1 MSRFRPAHEDQAI
14 TDSASTQVLNPEGF
28 VHLRVRS
35 AYSLLEGAIKASKI
49 PALAAAAGMPAVA
62 VADRANLFG
71 ALEFS
76 EAAKGAG
83 VQPLVACALPVTGI
97 GGKKSERW
105 AKVPTV
111 VLICQDTAGWLN
123 LAALSSS
130 AYLDAGNDEPGV
142 PWDKVVAHSEG
153 LILLSGGPD
162 GPVDPLFVQNKPD
175 EAHAALALMAETFG
189 DRFYVELQR
198 HGLPA
203 EGQGEQGLVAWAYDN
218 NAPLVA
224 TNDVHYAKQAQAKS
238 HDALLCIADGA
249 FTGQE
254 DRRRIT
260 DQHWFKPAAEMRAL
274 FADLPEACDNT
285 IDIARRC
292 AFLVKTHP
300 PILPRF
306 DTGDGRS
313 EPDEL
318 MHQAREGLKERLR
331 QVTPAVPEEEYW
343 TRLEWEVGIIQQM
356 GFPGYFLIVAD
367 FIKWAKTHGIPV
379 GPGRGSGAGSLVAW
393 SLTITDLDP
402 LRFGLLFERF
412 LNPERVS
419 MPDFD
424 IDFCQERREE
434 VIDYVQDRYGKD
446 RVAQIIT
453 FGTLQA
459 RAVLRDVGRVLQMPL
474 GQVDRLCKMVPN
486 NPANPTTLAQAIDL
500 EPRLKEARDA
510 EPAVRR
516 LLETALELEGLY
528 RNASTHAAGIVIGD
542 RPLTEL
548 VPLYQDPRST
558 IPASQFNM
566 KWVEPAGLVKFDF
579 LGLKTLT
586 VLDRAHSYLKRRG
599 AELDFNL
606 LPLDDK
612 TTYELMASGQ
622 TVGVFQ
628 LESQGMRDTL
638 RKMRC
643 GSIEEIT
650 ALISLYRPGPME
662 MIDTYNDRKFGRAE
676 VDYLHPSLKEVLT
689 ETYGVI
695 IYQEQVMKIAQI
707 LAGYS
712 LGEADLLRR
721 AMGKKKKEEMDFQKL
736 RFIKGASEKDVP
748 EQQSDSIFELVA
760 KFAGYGFNKSH
771 AAAYALISDQTGWL
785 KANHP
790 VEFFA
795 ASMSLDL
802 SNTDKL
808 AVFYQDARKF
818 EVPVRAPDVNRSSA
832 DFDVAFEDGKG
843 VVLYARGAIRN
854 VGLEAMKHL
863 VEVRETGGRFT
874 DIFDFL
880 ERVDPRA
887 VNKRALEGLAKAGA
901 FDTIHPNRRQLL
913 EQADVLIGY
922 CQSVAAERAS
932 AQVSLFGADQANA
945 SRPRLRAVDPWIGP
959 EQLDH
964 ELSAVGFYLSG
975 HPLEDMVPVLKRK
988 RVTFVAEAT
997 ALAEAGHEAFMMA
1010 GVVRRR
1016 QERASQ
1022 RTGEKFAFVTF
1033 SDPTGEFEC
1042 LFPPEQLRKC
1052 RDLLEV
1058 GSALMVRVRAKS
1070 SDGEVRFFGDDCSK
1084 LDALV
1089 DDASV
1094 GLRVHVSARTTDPAA
1109 IQARLARAVAPGKGG
1124 EITLIA
1130 SLDGRREVEMRLPG
1144 RYRLDGALRGALKSA
1159 PGVLMLEDA

>member
-1 MSRFRPAHEDQAI
+1 MSETVNSQ
-14 TDSASTQVLNPEGF
+14 GF

-35 AYSLLEGAIKASKI
+35 AYSLLEGAIKAGK
-49 PALAAAAGMPAVA
+49 LGKMAAEAGMPAVA
-62 VADRANLFG
+62 ITDRSNLFG

-76 EAAKGAG
+76 QSTKDAG
-83 VQPLVACALPVTGI
+83 VQPIVGCALPVLGI
-97 GGKKSERW
+97 GGQQAVRW
-105 AKVPTV
+105 AKTPTV
-111 VLICQDTAGWLN
+111 VLLVQNETGWRN
-123 LAALSSS
+123 LCALSSA
-130 AYLDAGNDEPGV
+130 AYLEAGEMAEPGV
-142 PWDKVVAHSEG
+142 AWSMVAARSEG

-162 GPVDPLFVQNKPD
+162 GPIDPLFAQGKSG
-175 EAHAALALMAETFG
+175 EGAAALAAMKSVFG

-198 HGLPA
+198 HGLEDERRA
-203 EGQGEQGLVAWAYDN
+203 EPGLVQWAYDN
-218 NAPLVA
+218 DAPLVA
-224 TNDVHYAKQAQAKS
+224 TNDVYYAKAAQAKS

-260 DQHWFKPAAEMRAL
+260 GEHWFKSAEAMRDL

-292 AFLVKTHP
+292 AFLVKTHA

-306 DTGDGRS
+306 DTGAGRS
-313 EPDEL
+313 EADEL
-318 MHQAREGLKERLR
+318 AHQAREGLKLRLQ
-331 QVTPAVPEEEYW
+331 QVPPAVPEEDYW

-356 GFPGYFLIVAD
+356 GFPGYFLIVSD
-367 FIKWAKTHGIPV
+367 FIKWAKEHGIPV

-434 VIDYVQDRYGKD
+434 VIDYVQAHYGKD

-486 NPANPTTLAQAIDL
+486 NPANPVTLAQAIDL

-510 EPAVRR
+510 EPAVRT

-542 RPLTEL
+542 RPLVEL

-586 VLDRAHSYLKRRG
+586 TLDRAHGYLSRRG
-599 AELDFNL
+599 AAPVWNQ
-606 LPLDDK
+606 LPLDDAR
-612 TTYELMASGQ
+612 TYELMASGQ

-662 MIDTYNDRKFGRAE
+662 MIDTYIDRKFGRAE

-721 AMGKKKKEEMDFQKL
+721 AMGKKKKEEMDFQRA
-736 RFIKGASEKDVP
+736 RFIKGALEKSVP
-748 EQQSDSIFELVA
+748 ESQSGSIFDLVA

-771 AAAYALISDQTGWL
+771 AAAYALISFQTGWL

-808 AVFYQDARKF
+808 AVFYQDAKRF
-818 EVPVRAPDVNRSSA
+818 DVPVLPPDINRSSA
-832 DFDVAFEDGKG
+832 DFDVAWEEGRG
-843 VVLYARGAIRN
+843 SVLYALGAIRN
-854 VGLEAMKHL
+854 VGLEAMRH
-863 VEVRETGGRFT
+863 VIEVRETGGRFA

-880 ERVDPRA
+880 ERVDPRS

-901 FDTIHPNRRQLL
+901 FDSIHPNRRQLV
-913 EQADVLIGY
+913 EQADVLMAY

-932 AQVSLFGADQANA
+932 SQVSLFGADQAHVG
-945 SRPRLRAVDPWIGP
+945 RPRLKSVEPWVGP
-959 EQLDH
+959 ERLDH

-975 HPLEDMVPVLKRK
+975 HPLDEMSSALKRK
-988 RVTFVAEAT
+988 RVTFVAEAIP
-997 ALAEAGHEAFMMA
+997 LAEGGHEAFQMA

-1016 QERASQ
+1016 QERASA

-1052 RDLLEV
+1052 REVLEPGTTV
-1058 GSALMVRVRAKS
+1058 MVRVRAKAS
-1070 SDGEVRFFGDDCSK
+1070 EGEVRFFGDDASRMDN
-1084 LDALV
+1084 LL
-1089 DDASV
+1089 DDANI
-1094 GLRVHVSARTTDPAA
+1094 GLRIHVSARSADAEALKTRLERARSGA
-1109 IQARLARAVAPGKGG
+1109 IGKGG
-1124 EITLIA
+1124 EIALVA
-1130 SLDGRREVEMRLPG
+1130 SLDGRQEVEIKLPG

>member
-1 MSRFRPAHEDQAI
+1 M
-14 TDSASTQVLNPEGF
+14 TDTLNSQGF
-28 VHLRVRS
+28 IHLRVRS
-35 AYSLLEGAIKASKI
+35 AYSLLEGAIKAGKV
-49 PALAAAAGMPAVA
+49 PRLAADAGMPAVG

-76 EAAKGAG
+76 QACKDTG
-83 VQPLVACALPVTGI
+83 VQPLIACALPVTGI
-97 GGKKSERW
+97 GGRINERW

-111 VLICQDTAGWLN
+111 VVLVQNEAGWLN
-123 LAALSSS
+123 LSALSSS
-130 AYLDAGNDEPGV
+130 AFLDAGAMDEPSV
-142 PWDKVVAHSEG
+142 PWTMVAERSEG

-162 GPVDPLFVQNKPD
+162 GPVDPLFVQGKAA
-175 EAHAALALMAETFG
+175 EGQAALAEMQAVFG

-198 HGLPA
+198 HKLASEARA
-203 EGQGEQGLVAWAYDN
+203 ERGLVDWAYAHD
-218 NAPLVA
+218 APLVA
-224 TNDVHYAKQAQAKS
+224 TNDVHYAKAAQAKS
-238 HDALLCIADGA
+238 HDALMCIADGA

-254 DRRRIT
+254 DRRRVT
-260 DQHWFKPAAEMRAL
+260 GEHWFKPAAAMREL
-274 FADLPEACDNT
+274 FADLPEACDT
-285 IDIARRC
+285 TLDIARRC
-292 AFLVKTHP
+292 AFMAPTRA

-306 DTGDGRS
+306 DAGAGRT

-318 MHQAREGLKERLR
+318 MHQAREGLKERLK
-331 QVTPAVPEEEYW
+331 QVTPAAPEEDYW
-343 TRLEWEVGIIQQM
+343 ARLDWEVGIIQQM
-356 GFPGYFLIVAD
+356 GFPGYFLIVSD
-367 FIKWAKTHGIPV
+367 FIKWAKNHGIPV

-393 SLTITDLDP
+393 ALTITDLDP

-474 GQVDRLCKMVPN
+474 GQVDRLAKMIPA
-486 NPANPTTLAQAIDL
+486 NPANPVTLAQAIEL
-500 EPRLKEARDA
+500 EPRLKEARDSDK
-510 EPAVRR
+510 AVAI

-542 RPLTEL
+542 RPLIEL
-548 VPLYQDPRST
+548 APLYQDPRST

-566 KWVEPAGLVKFDF
+566 KWVEAAGLVKFDF

-586 VLDRAHSYLKRRG
+586 VLDRARQYLERRG
-599 AELDFNL
+599 AAVDWNGLA
-606 LPLDDK
+606 LDDAR
-612 TTYELMASGQ
+612 TYELMASGQ

-662 MIDTYNDRKFGRAE
+662 MIDTYIDRKFGRQQ
-676 VDYLHPSLKEVLT
+676 VDYLHPSLTEVLT

-695 IYQEQVMKIAQI
+695 IYQEQVMKIAQV

-721 AMGKKKKEEMDFQKL
+721 AMGKKKKEEMDFQRA
-736 RFIKGASEKDVP
+736 RFIEGASARGVP
-748 EQQSDSIFELVA
+748 EEQSGGIFDLVA

-771 AAAYALISDQTGWL
+771 AAAYALISFQTGWL

-790 VEFFA
+790 VEFMA

-808 AVFYQDARKF
+808 AVFYQDCRRF

-832 DFDVAFEDGKG
+832 DFDVAYDEG
-843 VVLYARGAIRN
+843 VGAVLYALGAIRN

-880 ERVDPRA
+880 ERVDPRS
-887 VNKRALEGLAKAGA
+887 VNKRALENLARAGA
-901 FDTIHPNRRQLL
+901 FDSFHSNRRQLF
-913 EQADVLIGY
+913 EQADTLMAY

-932 AQVSLFGADQANA
+932 SQVSLFGGDQAGA
-945 SRPRLRAVDPWIGP
+945 ARPRLRPVEPWVGP
-959 EQLDH
+959 EKLDQ
-964 ELSAVGFYLSG
+964 ELAAVGFYLSG
-975 HPLEDMVPVLKRK
+975 HPLEDMAPALKRK
-988 RVTFVAEAT
+988 RITFVAEAA
-997 ALAEAGHEAFMMA
+997 ALAESGHEAFLMA

-1016 QERASQ
+1016 QERASA

-1052 RDLLEV
+1052 REVLEV
-1058 GSALMVRVRAKS
+1058 GASIMVRVRAKS
-1070 SDGEVRFFGDDCSK
+1070 ADGEVRFFGDDASR
-1084 LDALV
+1084 LDTLI
-1089 DDASV
+1089 DDGV
-1094 GLRVHVSARTTDPAA
+1094 LGLRIHVSARTADTEALKT
-1109 IQARLARAVAPGKGG
+1109 RLDRARAEGKGG
-1124 EITLIA
+1124 EVSLVA
-1130 SLDGRREVEMRLPG
+1130 SLDGRREVELKLPG

-1159 PGVLMLEDA
+1159 PGVVLLEDA

>member
-1 MSRFRPAHEDQAI
+1 M
-14 TDSASTQVLNPEGF
+14 TDTLNSQGF
-28 VHLRVRS
+28 IHLRVRS
-35 AYSLLEGAIKASKI
+35 AYSLLEGAIKAGKV
-49 PALAAAAGMPAVA
+49 PRLAADAGMPAVG

-76 EAAKGAG
+76 QASKDAG
-83 VQPLVACALPVTGI
+83 VQPILGCALPVTGL
-97 GGKKSERW
+97 GGKINERW

-111 VLICQDTAGWLN
+111 VLLVQNEAGWLN
-123 LAALSSS
+123 LSALSSS
-130 AYLDAGNDEPGV
+130 AFLDAGAMDEPGV

-153 LILLSGGPD
+153 LLLLSGGPD
-162 GPVDPLFVQNKPD
+162 GPVDPLFVQGKPG
-175 EAHAALALMAETFG
+175 EAAAALAAMQAAFG

-198 HGLPA
+198 HGLPREAQA
-203 EGQGEQGLVAWAYDN
+203 ERGLVEWAYGNDV
-218 NAPLVA
+218 PLVA
-224 TNDVHYAKQAQAKS
+224 TNDVHYARAAQARS

-260 DQHWFKPAAEMRAL
+260 GEHWFKPAAAMREL
-274 FADLPEACDNT
+274 FADLPEACDAT
-285 IDIARRC
+285 LDIARRC
-292 AFLVKTHP
+292 AFLAPTRA

-306 DTGDGRS
+306 DTGAGRS

-318 MHQAREGLKERLR
+318 LHQAREGLKERLR
-331 QVTPAVPEEEYW
+331 QVTPAAPEEEYW
-343 TRLEWEVGIIQQM
+343 SRLEWEVGIIQQM
-356 GFPGYFLIVAD
+356 GFPGYFLIVSD

-446 RVAQIIT
+446 RVDQIIT

-474 GQVDRLCKMVPN
+474 GQVDRLAKMVPA
-486 NPANPTTLAQAIDL
+486 NPANPVTLAQAIDL
-500 EPRLKEARDA
+500 EPRLKEARDSEA
-510 EPAVRR
+510 SVRT

-542 RPLTEL
+542 RPLIEL
-548 VPLYQDPRST
+548 APLYQDPRSS

-566 KWVEPAGLVKFDF
+566 KWVEAAGLVKFDF

-586 VLDRAHSYLKRRG
+586 VLDRARQYLERRG
-599 AELDFNL
+599 AAPDWNG
-606 LPLDDK
+606 LPLDDAR
-612 TTYELMASGQ
+612 TYELMASGQ

-662 MIDTYNDRKFGRAE
+662 MIDTYIDRKFGRQE

-721 AMGKKKKEEMDFQKL
+721 AMGKKKKEEMDFQRA
-736 RFIKGASEKDVP
+736 RFIKGASEKGVP
-748 EQQSDSIFELVA
+748 EEQSGGIFDLVA

-771 AAAYALISDQTGWL
+771 AAAYALISFQTGWL

-790 VEFFA
+790 VEFMA

-808 AVFYQDARKF
+808 AVFYQDCRRF
-818 EVPVRAPDVNRSSA
+818 EVPVKAPDVNRSSA
-832 DFDVAFEDGKG
+832 DFDVSWEEGTDGAKTG
-843 VVLYARGAIRN
+843 SVLYALGAIRN

-863 VEVRETGGRFT
+863 VEVRETGGKFT

-880 ERVDPRA
+880 ERVDPKY
-887 VNKRALEGLAKAGA
+887 VNKRALENLARAGA
-901 FDTIHPNRRQLL
+901 FDCFHTNRRQLV
-913 EQADVLIGY
+913 EQADTLIAY

-932 AQVSLFGADQANA
+932 SQVSLFGGDQAA
-945 SRPRLRAVDPWIGP
+945 AARPRLRPVEPWVGP
-959 EQLDH
+959 ERLDQ
-964 ELSAVGFYLSG
+964 ELAAVGFYLSG
-975 HPLEDMVPVLKRK
+975 HPLEDMAPALKRK

-997 ALAEAGHEAFMMA
+997 ALAESGHEAFMMA

-1016 QERASQ
+1016 QERASAK
-1022 RTGEKFAFVTF
+1022 TGEKFAFVTF

-1052 RDLLEV
+1052 RETLEV
-1058 GSALMVRVRAKS
+1058 GASVMVRVRAKS
-1070 SDGEVRFFGDDCSK
+1070 SDGEVRFFGDDATR
-1084 LDALV
+1084 LEALI
-1089 DDASV
+1089 DDGQM
-1094 GLRVHVSARTTDPAA
+1094 GLRIHVSSRAADPAA
-1109 IQARLARAVAPGKGG
+1109 LKARLERAMANGKGG
-1124 EITLIA
+1124 EVSIVA
-1130 SLDGRREVEMRLPG
+1130 ALDGRREVELKLPG

-1159 PGVLMLEDA
+1159 PGVVLLEDA

>member
-1 MSRFRPAHEDQAI
+1 MTE
-14 TDSASTQVLNPEGF
+14 TLNSQGF
-28 VHLRVRS
+28 IHLRVRS
-35 AYSLLEGAIKASKI
+35 AYSLLEGAIKAGKV
-49 PALAAAAGMPAVA
+49 PVLAADAGMPAVG

-83 VQPLVACALPVTGI
+83 VQPVVACAIPVTGI
-97 GGKKSERW
+97 GGKINERW
-105 AKVPTV
+105 ARVPTV
-111 VLICQDTAGWLN
+111 VLLVQNEAGWLN
-123 LAALSSS
+123 LCALSSS
-130 AYLDAGNDEPGV
+130 AFLDAGAMDEPSV
-142 PWDKVVAHSEG
+142 PWTMVAERSEG

-162 GPVDPLFVQNKPD
+162 GPVDPLFVQSRPD
-175 EAHAALALMAETFG
+175 EAAAALAEMARVFG

-198 HGLPA
+198 HGLA
-203 EGQGEQGLVAWAYDN
+203 SEGQAERGLVEWAYAND
-218 NAPLVA
+218 APLVA
-224 TNDVHYAKQAQAKS
+224 TNDVHYAKAAQAKS
-238 HDALLCIADGA
+238 HDALMCIADGA

-254 DRRRIT
+254 DRRRVT
-260 DQHWFKPAAEMRAL
+260 GQHWFKPAAAMREL

-285 IDIARRC
+285 IEIARRC
-292 AFLVKTHP
+292 AFLAPTRA

-306 DTGDGRS
+306 DAGAGRT
-313 EPDEL
+313 EPEEL
-318 MHQAREGLKERLR
+318 MHQAREGLKARLAA
-331 QVTPAVPEEEYW
+331 VTPVAPEADYW
-343 TRLEWEVGIIQQM
+343 ARLEWEVGIIQQM
-356 GFPGYFLIVAD
+356 GFPGYFLIVSD
-367 FIKWAKTHGIPV
+367 FIKWAKNHGIPV

-393 SLTITDLDP
+393 ALTITDLDP

-434 VIDYVQDRYGKD
+434 VIDYVQARYGKD

-474 GQVDRLCKMVPN
+474 GQVDRLAKMVPA
-486 NPANPTTLAQAIDL
+486 NPANPVTLAQAIEI
-500 EPRLKEARDA
+500 EPRLREARDSDK
-510 EPAVRR
+510 AVAT

-542 RPLTEL
+542 RPLIEL
-548 VPLYQDPRST
+548 APLYQDPRST

-566 KWVEPAGLVKFDF
+566 KWVEAAGLVKFDF

-586 VLDRAHSYLKRRG
+586 VLDRARQYLERRG
-599 AELDFNL
+599 AAVDWNG
-606 LPLDDK
+606 LPLDDPK
-612 TTYELMASGQ
+612 TYELMASGQ

-662 MIDTYNDRKFGRAE
+662 MIDTYIDRKFGRQQ
-676 VDYLHPSLKEVLT
+676 VDYLHPSLTEVLT

-695 IYQEQVMKIAQI
+695 IYQEQVMKIAQV

-721 AMGKKKKEEMDFQKL
+721 AMGKKKKEEMDFQRA
-736 RFIKGASEKDVP
+736 RFIAGASEKGVSE
-748 EQQSDSIFELVA
+748 EQSGGIFDLVA

-771 AAAYALISDQTGWL
+771 AAAYALISFQTGWL

-790 VEFFA
+790 VEFMA

-808 AVFYQDARKF
+808 AVFYQDCRRF
-818 EVPVRAPDVNRSSA
+818 EVPIKSPDVNRSSA
-832 DFDVAFEDGKG
+832 DFDVAWEGGKG
-843 VVLYARGAIRN
+843 AVLYALGAIRN

-880 ERVDPRA
+880 ERVDPRS
-887 VNKRALEGLAKAGA
+887 VNKRALENLARAGA
-901 FDTIHPNRRQLL
+901 FDSFHSNRRQLF
-913 EQADVLIGY
+913 EQADTLMAY

-932 AQVSLFGADQANA
+932 SQVSLFGGDQAGA
-945 SRPRLRAVDPWIGP
+945 ARPRLKPVEPWVGP
-959 EQLDH
+959 EKLDQ
-964 ELSAVGFYLSG
+964 ELAAVGFYLSG
-975 HPLEDMVPVLKRK
+975 HPLEDMAPALKRK

-997 ALAEAGHEAFMMA
+997 ALAESGHEAFLMA

-1016 QERASQ
+1016 QERASAKS
-1022 RTGEKFAFVTF
+1022 GEKFAFVTF

-1052 RDLLEV
+1052 REVLEV
-1058 GSALMVRVRAKS
+1058 GASIMVRVRAKS
-1070 SDGEVRFFGDDCSK
+1070 ADGEVRFFGDDASR
-1084 LDALV
+1084 LDTLI
-1089 DDASV
+1089 DDGAM
-1094 GLRVHVSARTTDPAA
+1094 GLRIHVSARTADAEALRT
-1109 IQARLARAVAPGKGG
+1109 RLEKARAQGKGG
-1124 EITLIA
+1124 EVSLVA
-1130 SLDGRREVEMRLPG
+1130 SLDGRREVELKLPG

-1159 PGVLMLEDA
+1159 PGVVLLEDA

>member
-1 MSRFRPAHEDQAI
+1 MGQLKEGLAI
-14 TDSASTQVLNPEGF
+14 STAATAAQF
-28 VHLRVRS
+28 IHLRVRS
-35 AYSLLEGAIKASKI
+35 AYSLLEGAIKAGKV
-49 PALAAAAGMPAVA
+49 ATLAADAGMPAVG

-76 EAAKGAG
+76 EAAKGSG
-83 VQPLVACALPVTGI
+83 VQPIVACALPVTGI
-97 GGKKSERW
+97 GGKINERW
-105 AKVPTV
+105 ARVPTV
-111 VLICQDTAGWLN
+111 VLLVQNEAGWLN
-123 LAALSSS
+123 LCALSSS
-130 AYLDAGNDEPGV
+130 AYLDAGSMDEPGV
-142 PWDKVVAHSEG
+142 PWSMVAERSEG

-162 GPVDPLFVQNKPD
+162 GPVDPLFVQGKPA
-175 EAHAALALMAETFG
+175 EASAALDEMARVFG
-189 DRFYVELQR
+189 DRMYVELQR
-198 HGLPA
+198 HGLASERQA
-203 EGQGEQGLVAWAYDN
+203 ERGLVEWAWAHDT
-218 NAPLVA
+218 PLVA
-224 TNDVHYAKQAQAKS
+224 TNDVHYAKAAQAKS
-238 HDALLCIADGA
+238 HDALMCIADGA

-254 DRRRIT
+254 DRRRVT
-260 DQHWFKPAAEMRAL
+260 GEHWFKPAAAMREL
-274 FADLPEACDNT
+274 FADLPEACDT
-285 IDIARRC
+285 TVEIARRC
-292 AFLVKTHP
+292 AFLVPTRA

-306 DTGDGRS
+306 EAGAGRT
-313 EPDEL
+313 EPEEL
-318 MHQAREGLKERLR
+318 MHQAREGLKARL
-331 QVTPAVPEEEYW
+331 QAVTPVAPEADYW
-343 TRLEWEVGIIQQM
+343 ARLEWEVGIIQQM
-356 GFPGYFLIVAD
+356 GFPGYFLIVSD
-367 FIKWAKTHGIPV
+367 FIKWAKNHGIPV

-393 SLTITDLDP
+393 ALTITDLDP

-434 VIDYVQDRYGKD
+434 VIDYVQERYGKD

-474 GQVDRLCKMVPN
+474 GQVDRLAKMVPA
-486 NPANPTTLAQAIDL
+486 NPANPVTLAQAIEI
-500 EPRLKEARDA
+500 EPRLREARDSEA
-510 EPAVRR
+510 SVRT
-516 LLETALELEGLY
+516 LLDTALELEGLY

-566 KWVEPAGLVKFDF
+566 KWVEAAGLVKFDF

-586 VLDRAHSYLKRRG
+586 VLDRARIYLERRG
-599 AELDFNL
+599 AAVDWNS
-606 LPLDDK
+606 LPLDDPK
-612 TTYELMASGQ
+612 TYELMASGQ

-662 MIDTYNDRKFGRAE
+662 MIDTYIDRKFGRQE
-676 VDYLHPSLKEVLT
+676 VDCLHPSLVDVLT

-695 IYQEQVMKIAQI
+695 IYQEQVMKIAQV

-721 AMGKKKKEEMDFQKL
+721 AMGKKKKEEMDFQRA
-736 RFIKGASEKDVP
+736 RFVEGASGKGVSE
-748 EQQSDSIFELVA
+748 EQSGFIFDLVA

-771 AAAYALISDQTGWL
+771 AAAYALISFQTGWL

-790 VEFFA
+790 VEFMA

-808 AVFYQDARKF
+808 AVFYQDCRRF
-818 EVPVRAPDVNRSSA
+818 EVPVKVPDVNRSSA
-832 DFDVAFEDGKG
+832 DFDVAWDDGVG
-843 VVLYARGAIRN
+843 AVLYALGAIRN

-880 ERVDPRA
+880 ERVDPRS
-887 VNKRALEGLAKAGA
+887 VNKRALENLARAGA
-901 FDTIHPNRRQLL
+901 FDSFHSNRRQLV
-913 EQADVLIGY
+913 EQADTLMAY

-932 AQVSLFGADQANA
+932 SQVSLFGGDQAGA
-945 SRPRLRAVDPWIGP
+945 ARPRLKPVEPWVGP
-959 EQLDH
+959 EKLDQ
-964 ELSAVGFYLSG
+964 ELAAVGFYLSG
-975 HPLEDMVPVLKRK
+975 HPLEDMAPALKRK

-997 ALAEAGHEAFMMA
+997 ALAESGHEAFLMA

-1016 QERASQ
+1016 QERASAKS
-1022 RTGEKFAFVTF
+1022 GEKFAFVTF

-1052 RDLLEV
+1052 REVLEV
-1058 GSALMVRVRAKS
+1058 GASIMVRVRAKS
-1070 SDGEVRFFGDDCSK
+1070 ADGEVRFFGDDASR
-1084 LDALV
+1084 LDTLI
-1089 DDASV
+1089 DDGAM
-1094 GLRVHVSARTTDPAA
+1094 GLRIHVSARGVDPEALRS
-1109 IQARLARAVAPGKGG
+1109 RLERARAQGKGG
-1124 EITLIA
+1124 EVSLIA
-1130 SLDGRREVEMRLPG
+1130 SLDGRREVELRLPG

-1159 PGVLMLEDA
+1159 PGVVLLEDA

>member
-1 MSRFRPAHEDQAI
+1 MSETVNSQ
-14 TDSASTQVLNPEGF
+14 GF

-35 AYSLLEGAIKASKI
+35 AYSLLEGAIKAGK
-49 PALAAAAGMPAVA
+49 LGKMAAEAGMPAVA
-62 VADRANLFG
+62 ITDRSNLFG

-76 EAAKGAG
+76 QSTKDAG
-83 VQPLVACALPVTGI
+83 VQPIVGCALPVLGI
-97 GGKKSERW
+97 GGQQAARW
-105 AKVPTV
+105 AKTPTV
-111 VLICQDTAGWLN
+111 VLLVQNETGWRN
-123 LAALSSS
+123 LCALSSA
-130 AYLDAGNDEPGV
+130 AYLEAGEMAEPGV
-142 PWDKVVAHSEG
+142 AWSMVAARSEG

-162 GPVDPLFVQNKPD
+162 GPIDPLFAQGKSG
-175 EAHAALALMAETFG
+175 EGAAALATMKSVFG

-198 HGLPA
+198 HGLEDERRA
-203 EGQGEQGLVAWAYDN
+203 EPGLVQWAYDN
-218 NAPLVA
+218 DAPLVA
-224 TNDVHYAKQAQAKS
+224 TNDVYYAKAAQAKS

-260 DQHWFKPAAEMRAL
+260 GEHWFKSAEAMRDL

-292 AFLVKTHP
+292 AFLVKTHA

-306 DTGDGRS
+306 DTGAGRS
-313 EPDEL
+313 EADEL
-318 MHQAREGLKERLR
+318 AHQAREGLKLRLQ
-331 QVTPAVPEEEYW
+331 QVPPAVPEEDYW

-356 GFPGYFLIVAD
+356 GFPGYFLIVSD
-367 FIKWAKTHGIPV
+367 FIKWAKEHGIPV

-434 VIDYVQDRYGKD
+434 VIDYVQAHYGKD

-486 NPANPTTLAQAIDL
+486 NPANPVTLAQAIEL

-510 EPAVRR
+510 EPAVRT

-542 RPLTEL
+542 RPLVEL

-586 VLDRAHSYLKRRG
+586 TLDRAHGYLSRRG
-599 AELDFNL
+599 AAPVWNQ
-606 LPLDDK
+606 LPLDDAR
-612 TTYELMASGQ
+612 TYELMASGQ

-643 GSIEEIT
+643 GSIEEVT

-662 MIDTYNDRKFGRAE
+662 MIDTYIDRKFGRAE

-721 AMGKKKKEEMDFQKL
+721 AMGKKKKEEMDFQRA
-736 RFIKGASEKDVP
+736 RFIKGALEKSVP
-748 EQQSDSIFELVA
+748 ESQSGSIFDLVA

-771 AAAYALISDQTGWL
+771 AAAYALISFQTGWL

-808 AVFYQDARKF
+808 AVFYQDAKRF
-818 EVPVRAPDVNRSSA
+818 DVPVLPPDINRSSA
-832 DFDVAFEDGKG
+832 DFDVAWEEGRG
-843 VVLYARGAIRN
+843 SVLYALGAIRN
-854 VGLEAMKHL
+854 VGLEAMRH
-863 VEVRETGGRFT
+863 VIEVRETGGRFA

-880 ERVDPRA
+880 ERVDPRS

-901 FDTIHPNRRQLL
+901 FDSIHPNRRQLV
-913 EQADVLIGY
+913 EQADVLMAY

-932 AQVSLFGADQANA
+932 SQVSLFGADQAHVG
-945 SRPRLRAVDPWIGP
+945 RPRLKSVEPWVGP
-959 EQLDH
+959 ERLDH

-975 HPLEDMVPVLKRK
+975 HPLDEMSSALKRK
-988 RVTFVAEAT
+988 RVTFVAEAIP
-997 ALAEAGHEAFMMA
+997 LAEGGHEAFQMA

-1016 QERASQ
+1016 QERASA

-1052 RDLLEV
+1052 REVLEPGATV
-1058 GSALMVRVRAKS
+1058 MVRVRAKAS
-1070 SDGEVRFFGDDCSK
+1070 EGEVRFFGDDASRMDN
-1084 LDALV
+1084 LL
-1089 DDASV
+1089 DDANI
-1094 GLRVHVSARTTDPAA
+1094 GLRIHVSARSADAEALKTRLERARSGA
-1109 IQARLARAVAPGKGG
+1109 IGKGG
-1124 EITLIA
+1124 EIALVA
-1130 SLDGRREVEMRLPG
+1130 SLDGRQEVEIKLPG

>member
-1 MSRFRPAHEDQAI
+1 MSP
-14 TDSASTQVLNPEGF
+14 DSAAGPAVADVPAERPMAPDGF

-35 AYSLLEGAIKASKI
+35 AYSLLEGAIKAGKVGTM
-49 PALAAAAGMPAVA
+49 AADHGMPAVA

-76 EAAKGAG
+76 QAARDAG
-83 VQPLVACALPVTGI
+83 VQPLIACALPVLGI
-97 GGKKSERW
+97 GGKISDRW
-105 AKVPTV
+105 AKTPTV
-111 VLICQDTAGWLN
+111 VLICQNEQGWLN
-123 LAALSSS
+123 LCALSSAAFLES
-130 AYLDAGNDEPGV
+130 AELPEPGV
-142 PWDKVVAHSEG
+142 AWAMVAEKAEG

-162 GPVDPLFVQNKPD
+162 GPVDPLFVQGKAG
-175 EAHAALALMAETFG
+175 EAEAALAEMQAVFG

-198 HGLPA
+198 HGLPTEGAA
-203 EGQGEQGLVAWAYDN
+203 ERGLVDWAYG
-218 NAPLVA
+218 AEVPLVA
-224 TNDVHYAKQAQAKS
+224 TNDVHYARAEQAKS
-238 HDALLCIADGA
+238 HDALMCIADGA

-254 DRRRIT
+254 DRRRVT
-260 DQHWFKPAAEMRAL
+260 PQHWFKGAADMRTL

-292 AFLVKTHP
+292 AFMVQTRA
-300 PILPRF
+300 PILPSF

-313 EPDEL
+313 EADEL
-318 MHQAREGLKERLR
+318 AYQAREGLKARLKT
-331 QVTPAVPEEEYW
+331 VTPAFPEADYW
-343 TRLEWEVGIIQQM
+343 TRLEWEVSIIQQM
-356 GFPGYFLIVAD
+356 GFPGYFLIVSD
-367 FIKWAKTHGIPV
+367 FIKWAKSHGIPV

-393 SLTITDLDP
+393 VLTITDLDP

-434 VIDYVQDRYGKD
+434 VIEYVQQRYGRD

-474 GQVDRLCKMVPN
+474 GQVDRLAKMIPA
-486 NPANPTTLAQAIDL
+486 NPANPVTLAQAIAL
-500 EPRLKEARDA
+500 EPRLREARDDDK
-510 EPAVRR
+510 AVAT

-542 RPLTEL
+542 RPLVEL
-548 VPLYQDPRST
+548 TPLYQDPRSD
-558 IPASQFNM
+558 IPATQFNM

-586 VLDRAHSYLKRRG
+586 VLDRASGYLKRRG
-599 AELDFNL
+599 ADRDFNL
-606 LPLDDK
+606 LPLDD
-612 TTYELMASGQ
+612 TRTYELMASGQ

-643 GSIEEIT
+643 GAIEEIT

-662 MIDTYNDRKFGRAE
+662 NIDVYIDRKFGRAE
-676 VDYLHPSLKEVLT
+676 VDTLHPSLAGILQ

-695 IYQEQVMKIAQI
+695 IYQEQVMQIAQI

-721 AMGKKKKEEMDFQKL
+721 AMGKKKKEEMDFQKA
-736 RFIKGASEKDVP
+736 RFLKGAAEKGVD
-748 EQQSDSIFELVA
+748 EAQADFIFELVA

-771 AAAYALISDQTGWL
+771 AAAYAMISYQTGWL

-818 EVPVRAPDVNRSSA
+818 EVPVLAPDVNVSSA
-832 DFDVAFEDGKG
+832 DFDVAYEEEAGA
-843 VVLYARGAIRN
+843 VLYALGAIRN
-854 VGLEAMKHL
+854 VGLEAMKHV

-901 FDTIHPNRRQLL
+901 FDSIHPNRGQLF
-913 EQADVLIGY
+913 EQADVLMAY

-932 AQVSLFGADQANA
+932 AQVNLFGGDQVGAG
-945 SRPRLRAVDPWIGP
+945 RPRLKTREPWVGP
-959 EQLDH
+959 EKLDH
-964 ELSAVGFYLSG
+964 ELAAVGFYLSG
-975 HPLEDMVPVLKRK
+975 HPLEDMTPALKRK
-988 RVTFVAEAT
+988 RVTFVAEA
-997 ALAEAGHEAFMMA
+997 AQLAESGHEAFMMA

-1022 RTGEKFAFVTF
+1022 RSGEKFAFVTF

-1052 RDLLEV
+1052 REVLEV
-1058 GSALMVRVRAKS
+1058 GTSVLVRVRAKS
-1070 SDGEVRFFGDDCSK
+1070 ADGEVRFFGDDATR
-1084 LDALV
+1084 LDTLL
-1089 DDASV
+1089 DDTSI
-1094 GLRVHVSARTTDPAA
+1094 GLRIHVSARGTDPAA
-1109 IQARLARAVAPGKGG
+1109 LKARLDRASSPGKGG
-1124 EITLIA
+1124 EISLVA
-1130 SLDGRREVEMRLPG
+1130 SLDGRREVEVKLPG

>member
-1 MSRFRPAHEDQAI
+1 MGQLKEGLAI
-14 TDSASTQVLNPEGF
+14 SDTAATAQF
-28 VHLRVRS
+28 IHLRVRS
-35 AYSLLEGAIKASKI
+35 AYSLLEGAIKAGKV
-49 PALAAAAGMPAVA
+49 ATLAADAGMPAVG

-83 VQPLVACALPVTGI
+83 VQPIVACALPVTGI
-97 GGKKSERW
+97 GGKISDRW
-105 AKVPTV
+105 ARVPTV
-111 VLICQDTAGWLN
+111 VLLVQNEAGWLN
-123 LAALSSS
+123 LCALSSS
-130 AYLDAGNDEPGV
+130 AFLDAGSMDEPSV
-142 PWDKVVAHSEG
+142 PWTMVAERSEG

-162 GPVDPLFVQNKPD
+162 GPVDPLFVQAKPA
-175 EAHAALALMAETFG
+175 EGNAALDEMARVFG

-198 HGLPA
+198 HGLASERQA
-203 EGQGEQGLVAWAYDN
+203 ERGLVEWAYAHDV
-218 NAPLVA
+218 PLVA
-224 TNDVHYAKQAQAKS
+224 TNDVHYARAAQAKS
-238 HDALLCIADGA
+238 HDALMCIADGA

-254 DRRRIT
+254 DRRRVT
-260 DQHWFKPAAEMRAL
+260 GEHWFKPAAAMRAL
-274 FADLPEACDNT
+274 FADLPEACDT
-285 IDIARRC
+285 TVEIARRC
-292 AFLVKTHP
+292 AFLVPTRA

-306 DTGDGRS
+306 EAGAGRT
-313 EPDEL
+313 EPEEL
-318 MHQAREGLKERLR
+318 MHQAREGLKARL
-331 QVTPAVPEEEYW
+331 QAVTPVAPEADYW
-343 TRLEWEVGIIQQM
+343 ARLEWEVGIIQQM
-356 GFPGYFLIVAD
+356 GFPGYFLIVSD
-367 FIKWAKTHGIPV
+367 FIKWAKNHGIPV

-393 SLTITDLDP
+393 ALTITDLDP

-434 VIDYVQDRYGKD
+434 VIDYVQERYGKD

-474 GQVDRLCKMVPN
+474 GQVDRLAKMVPA
-486 NPANPTTLAQAIDL
+486 NPANPVTLAQAIEV
-500 EPRLKEARDA
+500 EPRLKEARDS
-510 EPAVRR
+510 EVAVRT
-516 LLETALELEGLY
+516 LLDTALELEGLY

-566 KWVEPAGLVKFDF
+566 KWVEAAGLVKFDF

-586 VLDRAHSYLKRRG
+586 VLDRARVYLERRG
-599 AELDFNL
+599 AAVDWNS
-606 LPLDDK
+606 LPLDDPK
-612 TTYELMASGQ
+612 TYELMASGQ

-662 MIDTYNDRKFGRAE
+662 MIDTYIDRKFGRQE
-676 VDYLHPSLKEVLT
+676 VDCLHPSLVDVLT

-695 IYQEQVMKIAQI
+695 IYQEQVMKIAQV

-721 AMGKKKKEEMDFQKL
+721 AMGKKKKEEMDVQRA
-736 RFIKGASEKDVP
+736 RFVEGASGKGVSE
-748 EQQSDSIFELVA
+748 EQSGFIFDLVA

-771 AAAYALISDQTGWL
+771 AAAYALISFQTGWL

-790 VEFFA
+790 VEFMA

-808 AVFYQDARKF
+808 AVFYQDCRRF
-818 EVPVRAPDVNRSSA
+818 EVPIKGPDVNRSSA
-832 DFDVAFEDGKG
+832 DFDVAYHDETGA
-843 VVLYARGAIRN
+843 VLYALGAIRN

-880 ERVDPRA
+880 ERVDPRS
-887 VNKRALEGLAKAGA
+887 VNKRALENLARAGA
-901 FDTIHPNRRQLL
+901 FDSFHSNRRQLV
-913 EQADVLIGY
+913 EQADTLMAY

-932 AQVSLFGADQANA
+932 SQVSLFGGDQAGA
-945 SRPRLRAVDPWIGP
+945 ARPRLKPVEPWVGP
-959 EQLDH
+959 EKLDQ
-964 ELSAVGFYLSG
+964 ELAAVGFYLSG
-975 HPLEDMVPVLKRK
+975 HPLEDMAPALKRK

-997 ALAEAGHEAFMMA
+997 ALAESGHEAFLMA

-1016 QERASQ
+1016 QERASAKS
-1022 RTGEKFAFVTF
+1022 GEKFAFVTF

-1052 RDLLEV
+1052 REVLEV
-1058 GSALMVRVRAKS
+1058 GASIMVRVRAKS
-1070 SDGEVRFFGDDCSK
+1070 ADGEVRFFGDDASRLDK
-1084 LDALV
+1084 LI
-1089 DDASV
+1089 DDGEL
-1094 GLRVHVSARTTDPAA
+1094 GLRIHVSARGADPAA
-1109 IQARLARAVAPGKGG
+1109 LRSRLDRAKSEGKGG
-1124 EITLIA
+1124 EVSLIA
-1130 SLDGRREVEMRLPG
+1130 SLDGRREVELKLPG
-1144 RYRLDGALRGALKSA
+1144 LYRLDAALRGALKSA
-1159 PGVLMLEDA
+1159 PGVVLLEDA

>member
-1 MSRFRPAHEDQAI
+1 MGQLKEGLAI
-14 TDSASTQVLNPEGF
+14 SDTAAAAQF
-28 VHLRVRS
+28 IHLRVRS
-35 AYSLLEGAIKASKI
+35 AYSLLEGAIKAGKV
-49 PALAAAAGMPAVA
+49 ATLAADAGMPAVG

-83 VQPLVACALPVTGI
+83 VQPIVACALPVTGI
-97 GGKKSERW
+97 GGKISDRW
-105 AKVPTV
+105 ARVPTV
-111 VLICQDTAGWLN
+111 VLLVQNEAGWLN
-123 LAALSSS
+123 LCSLSSS
-130 AYLDAGNDEPGV
+130 AFLDAGSMDEPSV
-142 PWDKVVAHSEG
+142 PWTMVAERSEG

-162 GPVDPLFVQNKPD
+162 GPVDPLFVQGKPAEGNVALD
-175 EAHAALALMAETFG
+175 EMARVFG

-198 HGLPA
+198 HGLA
-203 EGQGEQGLVAWAYDN
+203 SARQTERGLVEWAYAHDV
-218 NAPLVA
+218 PLVA
-224 TNDVHYAKQAQAKS
+224 TNDVHYARAAQAKS
-238 HDALLCIADGA
+238 HDALMCIADGA

-254 DRRRIT
+254 DRRRVT
-260 DQHWFKPAAEMRAL
+260 GEHWFKPAAAMRAL
-274 FADLPEACDNT
+274 FADLPEACDT
-285 IDIARRC
+285 TVEIARRC
-292 AFLVKTHP
+292 AFLVPTRA

-306 DTGDGRS
+306 EAGAGRT
-313 EPDEL
+313 EPEEL
-318 MHQAREGLKERLR
+318 MHQAREGLKARL
-331 QVTPAVPEEEYW
+331 QAVTPVAPEADYW
-343 TRLEWEVGIIQQM
+343 ARLEWEVGIIQQM
-356 GFPGYFLIVAD
+356 GFPGYFLIVSD
-367 FIKWAKTHGIPV
+367 FIKWAKNHGIPV

-393 SLTITDLDP
+393 ALTITDLDP

-434 VIDYVQDRYGKD
+434 VIDYVQERYGKD

-474 GQVDRLCKMVPN
+474 GQVDRLAKMVPA
-486 NPANPTTLAQAIDL
+486 NPANPVTLAQAIEV
-500 EPRLKEARDA
+500 EPRLKEARDSEA
-510 EPAVRR
+510 AVRT
-516 LLETALELEGLY
+516 LLDTALELEGLY

-566 KWVEPAGLVKFDF
+566 KWVEAAGLVKFDF

-586 VLDRAHSYLKRRG
+586 VLDRARIYLERQG
-599 AELDFNL
+599 AAVDWNS
-606 LPLDDK
+606 LPLDDPK
-612 TTYELMASGQ
+612 TYELMASGQ

-662 MIDTYNDRKFGRAE
+662 NIDMYIDRKFGREE
-676 VDYLHPSLKEVLT
+676 VDCLHPSLVDVLT

-695 IYQEQVMKIAQI
+695 IYQEQVMKIAQV

-721 AMGKKKKEEMDFQKL
+721 AMGKKKKEEMDVQRA
-736 RFIKGASEKDVP
+736 RFVQGASGKGVSE
-748 EQQSDSIFELVA
+748 EQSGFIFDLVA

-771 AAAYALISDQTGWL
+771 AAAYALISFQTGWL

-790 VEFFA
+790 VEFMA

-808 AVFYQDARKF
+808 AVFYQDCRRF
-818 EVPVRAPDVNRSSA
+818 EVPIKGPDVNRSSA
-832 DFDVAFEDGKG
+832 DFDVAYHDETGA
-843 VVLYARGAIRN
+843 VLYALGAIRN

-880 ERVDPRA
+880 ERVDPRS
-887 VNKRALEGLAKAGA
+887 VNKRALENLARAGA
-901 FDTIHPNRRQLL
+901 FDSFHSNRRQLV
-913 EQADVLIGY
+913 EQADTLMAY

-932 AQVSLFGADQANA
+932 SQVSLFGGDQAGA
-945 SRPRLRAVDPWIGP
+945 ARPRLKPVEPWVGP
-959 EQLDH
+959 EKLDQ
-964 ELSAVGFYLSG
+964 ELAAVGFYLSG
-975 HPLEDMVPVLKRK
+975 HPLEDMAPALKRK

-997 ALAEAGHEAFMMA
+997 ALAESGHEAFLMA

-1016 QERASQ
+1016 QERASAKS
-1022 RTGEKFAFVTF
+1022 GEKFAFVTF

-1052 RDLLEV
+1052 REVLEF
-1058 GSALMVRVRAKS
+1058 GASIMVRVRAKS
-1070 SDGEVRFFGDDCSK
+1070 ADGEVRFFGDDASRLDK
-1084 LDALV
+1084 LIDDGAL
-1089 DDASV
+1089 
-1094 GLRVHVSARTTDPAA
+1094 GLRIHVSARGADPAA
-1109 IQARLARAVAPGKGG
+1109 LRSRLERAKSEGKGG
-1124 EITLIA
+1124 EVSLIA
-1130 SLDGRREVEMRLPG
+1130 SLDGRREVELKLPG
-1144 RYRLDGALRGALKSA
+1144 RYRLDAALRGALKSA
-1159 PGVLMLEDA
+1159 PGVVLLEDA

>member
-1 MSRFRPAHEDQAI
+1 MGQLKEGLAI
-14 TDSASTQVLNPEGF
+14 SDAAAVAQF
-28 VHLRVRS
+28 IHLRVRS
-35 AYSLLEGAIKASKI
+35 AYSLLEGAIKAGKV
-49 PALAAAAGMPAVA
+49 ATLAADAGMPAVG

-83 VQPLVACALPVTGI
+83 VQPIVACALPVTGI
-97 GGKKSERW
+97 GGKISDRW
-105 AKVPTV
+105 ARVPTV
-111 VLICQDTAGWLN
+111 VLLAQNEAGWLN
-123 LAALSSS
+123 LCALSSS
-130 AYLDAGNDEPGV
+130 AFLDAGSMDEPSV
-142 PWDKVVAHSEG
+142 SWSTVAERSEG

-162 GPVDPLFVQNKPD
+162 GPVDPLFVQGKPA
-175 EAHAALALMAETFG
+175 EANAALDEMARVFG

-198 HGLPA
+198 HGLASEKQA
-203 EGQGEQGLVAWAYDN
+203 ERGLVDWAYAHDV
-218 NAPLVA
+218 PLVA
-224 TNDVHYAKQAQAKS
+224 TNDVHYAKAAQAKS
-238 HDALLCIADGA
+238 HDALMCIADGA

-254 DRRRIT
+254 DRRRVT
-260 DQHWFKPAAEMRAL
+260 GEHWFKPAAAMREL
-274 FADLPEACDNT
+274 FADLPEACDT
-285 IDIARRC
+285 TVEIARRC
-292 AFLVKTHP
+292 AFLVPTRA

-306 DTGDGRS
+306 EAGAGRT
-313 EPDEL
+313 EPEEL
-318 MHQAREGLKERLR
+318 MHQAREGLKARL
-331 QVTPAVPEEEYW
+331 QAVTPVAPEADYW
-343 TRLEWEVGIIQQM
+343 ARLEWEVGIIQQM
-356 GFPGYFLIVAD
+356 GFPGYFLIVSD
-367 FIKWAKTHGIPV
+367 FIKWAKNHGIPV

-393 SLTITDLDP
+393 ALTITDLDP

-434 VIDYVQDRYGKD
+434 VIDYVQERYGKD

-474 GQVDRLCKMVPN
+474 GQVDRLAKMVPA
-486 NPANPTTLAQAIDL
+486 NPANPVSLAQAIEM
-500 EPRLKEARDA
+500 EPRLREARDSEA
-510 EPAVRR
+510 AVRT
-516 LLETALELEGLY
+516 LLDTALELEGLY

-566 KWVEPAGLVKFDF
+566 KWVEAAGLVKFDF

-586 VLDRAHSYLKRRG
+586 VLDRARVYLERRG
-599 AELDFNL
+599 AAVDWNS
-606 LPLDDK
+606 LPLDDPK
-612 TTYELMASGQ
+612 TYELMASGQ

-662 MIDTYNDRKFGRAE
+662 NIDMYIDRKFGREE
-676 VDYLHPSLKEVLT
+676 VDCLHPSLVDVLT

-695 IYQEQVMKIAQI
+695 IYQEQVMKIAQV

-721 AMGKKKKEEMDFQKL
+721 AMGKKKKEEMDFQRA
-736 RFIKGASEKDVP
+736 RFVAGASEKGVSE
-748 EQQSDSIFELVA
+748 EQSGFIFDLVA

-771 AAAYALISDQTGWL
+771 AAAYALISFQTGWL

-790 VEFFA
+790 VEFMA

-808 AVFYQDARKF
+808 AVFYQDCRRF
-818 EVPVRAPDVNRSSA
+818 EVPIKGPDVNRSSA
-832 DFDVAFEDGKG
+832 DFDVAYDDGAG
-843 VVLYARGAIRN
+843 AVLYALGAIRN

-880 ERVDPRA
+880 ERVDPRS
-887 VNKRALEGLAKAGA
+887 VNKRALENLARAGA
-901 FDTIHPNRRQLL
+901 FDSFHSNRRQLV
-913 EQADVLIGY
+913 EQADTLMAY

-932 AQVSLFGADQANA
+932 SQVSLFGGDQAGA
-945 SRPRLRAVDPWIGP
+945 ARPRLKPVEPWVGP
-959 EQLDH
+959 EKLDQ
-964 ELSAVGFYLSG
+964 ELAAVGFYLSG
-975 HPLEDMVPVLKRK
+975 HPLEDMAPALKRK

-997 ALAEAGHEAFMMA
+997 ALAESGHEAFLMA

-1016 QERASQ
+1016 QERASAKS
-1022 RTGEKFAFVTF
+1022 GEKFAFVTF

-1052 RDLLEV
+1052 REVLEV
-1058 GSALMVRVRAKS
+1058 GASIMVRVRAKS
-1070 SDGEVRFFGDDCSK
+1070 ADGEVRFFGDDASR
-1084 LDALV
+1084 LDTLIDDGAL
-1089 DDASV
+1089 
-1094 GLRVHVSARTTDPAA
+1094 GLRIHVSARGADPAA
-1109 IQARLARAVAPGKGG
+1109 LRSRLDRAKSEGKGG
-1124 EITLIA
+1124 EVSLVA
-1130 SLDGRREVEMRLPG
+1130 SLDGRREVELKLPG

-1159 PGVLMLEDA
+1159 PGVVLLEDA

>member
-1 MSRFRPAHEDQAI
+1 MSGAGDQ
-14 TDSASTQVLNPEGF
+14 GF
-28 VHLRVRS
+28 IHLRVRS
-35 AYSLLEGAIKASKI
+35 AYSLLEGAIKAGKV
-49 PALAAAAGMPAVA
+49 PVLAADAGMPAVG

-76 EAAKGAG
+76 QAARDAG
-83 VQPLVACALPVTGI
+83 VQPIVACALPVTGI
-97 GGKKSERW
+97 GGRISDRW

-111 VLICQDTAGWLN
+111 VLAVQNEAGWRN
-123 LAALSSS
+123 LCALSSS
-130 AYLDAGNDEPGV
+130 AFLDAGAMDEPSV
-142 PWDKVVAHSEG
+142 PWAMIETRSDG

-162 GPVDPLFVQNKPD
+162 GPVDPLFVQSRPD
-175 EAHAALALMAETFG
+175 EAAAVLTEMKRVFG

-198 HGLPA
+198 HNLAG
-203 EGQGEQGLVAWAYDN
+203 EGQAERGLVTWAYANDT
-218 NAPLVA
+218 PLVA
-224 TNDVHYAKQAQAKS
+224 TNDVHYAKAAQARS

-249 FTGQE
+249 FIGQE

-260 DQHWFKPAAEMRAL
+260 GEHWFKPAAAMRAL
-274 FADLPEACDNT
+274 FVDLPEACDAT
-285 IDIARRC
+285 IEIARRC
-292 AFLVKTHP
+292 AFLVPTHA

-306 DTGDGRS
+306 EAGAGRS

-318 MHQAREGLKERLR
+318 MHQAREGLKARLKA
-331 QVTPAVPEEEYW
+331 VTPVAPEADYW

-356 GFPGYFLIVAD
+356 GFAGYFLIVSD
-367 FIKWAKTHGIPV
+367 FIKWAKSHAIPV

-393 SLTITDLDP
+393 ALTITDLDP

-434 VIDYVQDRYGKD
+434 VIDYVQQRYGSD

-474 GQVDRLCKMVPN
+474 GQVDRLAKMIPN
-486 NPANPTTLAQAIDL
+486 NPANPTTLAQAIEI
-500 EPRLKEARDA
+500 EPRLKEARDTDK
-510 EPAVRR
+510 AVAT

-566 KWVEPAGLVKFDF
+566 KWVEAAGLVKFDF

-586 VLDRAHSYLKRRG
+586 VLDRARVYLERRG
-599 AELDFNL
+599 AAPDWNG
-606 LPLDDK
+606 LPLDDPK
-612 TTYELMASGQ
+612 TYELMASGQ

-662 MIDTYNDRKFGRAE
+662 MIDTYIDRKFGRQA
-676 VDYLHPSLKEVLT
+676 VDCLHPSLTEVLT

-695 IYQEQVMKIAQI
+695 IYQEQVMKIAQV

-721 AMGKKKKEEMDFQKL
+721 AMGKKMKEEMDFQRA
-736 RFIKGASEKDVP
+736 RFVAGASERGVSE
-748 EQQSDSIFELVA
+748 EQSGGIFDLVA

-771 AAAYALISDQTGWL
+771 AAAYALISFQTGWL
-785 KANHP
+785 KATHP
-790 VEFFA
+790 VEFMA

-808 AVFYQDARKF
+808 AVFYQDCRRF
-818 EVPVRAPDVNRSSA
+818 DVPVKAPDVNRSSA
-832 DFDVAFEDGKG
+832 DFDVAWDDDAGA
-843 VVLYARGAIRN
+843 VLYALGAIRN

-880 ERVDPRA
+880 ERVDPRS
-887 VNKRALEGLAKAGA
+887 VNKRALENLARAGA
-901 FDTIHPNRRQLL
+901 FDSLHSNRRQLV
-913 EQADVLIGY
+913 EQADTLMAY

-932 AQVSLFGADQANA
+932 SQVSLFGGDQAGA
-945 SRPRLRAVDPWIGP
+945 ARPRLKPVEPWIGP
-959 EQLDH
+959 EKLDQ
-964 ELSAVGFYLSG
+964 ELAAVGFYLSG
-975 HPLEDMVPVLKRK
+975 HPLEDMTAALKRK
-988 RVTFVAEAT
+988 RVTFVAEVM
-997 ALAEAGHEAFMMA
+997 ALAESGHEAFLMA

-1016 QERASQ
+1016 QERASAKS
-1022 RTGEKFAFVTF
+1022 GEKFAFVTF

-1042 LFPPEQLRKC
+1042 LFPAEQLRKC
-1052 RDLLEV
+1052 REVLEV
-1058 GSALMVRVRAKS
+1058 GASVMLRIRAKS
-1070 SDGEVRFFGDDCSK
+1070 ADGEVRFFGDDASR
-1084 LDALV
+1084 LDTLIDEGA
-1089 DDASV
+1089 V
-1094 GLRVHVSARTTDPAA
+1094 GLRIHVSARGTDPEA
-1109 IQARLARAVAPGKGG
+1109 IRARLERAKADGKTAGKGG
-1124 EITLIA
+1124 EVTLIA
-1130 SLDGRREVEMRLPG
+1130 ALEGRREVEVKLPG

-1159 PGVLMLEDA
+1159 PGVVLLEDA